1 MVVSK
6 PANIREAFNMPPSAA
21 GSAHFDAPKLSSGKA
36 LVFKSEDA
44 SVIGKMDITQRS
56 INSSAEASSGH
67 ASLPG
72 HLEVEVNKRRRIVHE
87 PILQRLSQQPLAR
100 ASFGSVSVKALFNSE
115 LLAVTGGQVQPNRNA
130 SMPVSV
136 MTMGAGP
143 DIFRNNAG

>member
-1 MVVSK
+1 
-6 PANIREAFNMPPSAA
+6 MPPSAA

-36 LVFKSEDA
+36 SAFKSEDA
-44 SVIGKMDITQRS
+44 SIISEMDITQRS

-87 PILQRLSQQPLAR
+87 QALQRLSHQPLTR
-100 ASFGSVSVKALFNSE
+100 ASFGSDSVKALFDSE
-115 LLAVTGGQVQPNRNA
+115 LPAVTGAQVQPNRNA

-136 MTMGAGP
+136 MTMGSGP
-143 DIFRNNAG
+143 DIFRNIAR